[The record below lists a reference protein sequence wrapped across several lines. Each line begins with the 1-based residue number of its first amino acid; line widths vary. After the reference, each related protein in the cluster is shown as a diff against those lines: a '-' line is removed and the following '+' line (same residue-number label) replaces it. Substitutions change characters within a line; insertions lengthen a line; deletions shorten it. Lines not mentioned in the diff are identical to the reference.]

1 MQLIKFSF
9 KYIFRYG
16 IFFVFLLFFHII
28 KAIITIVLPYMS
40 GIFIDYLMERTSLN
54 VIYKFIIIYSIVALL
69 QIVLLY
75 CSTILHT
82 YIYSNISIN
91 LTTDMIKHMQ
101 KLPLSFYT
109 NKDIAYIVH
118 RIQNDSNTVITF
130 VLTNALDF
138 ISNIISTAGT
148 FYMVFKV
155 SKSMCI
161 IYIIALIIYLL
172 QYIITKKMLYSTS
185 QKTRETESRLF
196 SVLLTQFK
204 FLKIIK
210 LFNTRELFN
219 TKLDTSYKELYNAT
233 MKLQKVM
240 CIFQS
245 NQIIVSTLFRIV
257 LLLFGGIQVINGR
270 VSIGIFSVL
279 LGYLGI
285 VMNSVVYFANLGQSY
300 VATLVSYNRLKELVD
315 LNEESNGEEVLTQ
328 INTISLQ
335 NLSYG
340 YNGNFL
346 IQKFDYVFEKGKIYG
361 ICGAN
366 GIGKTTFLDIL
377 VGLNQEYM
385 GTISYNQNIDL
396 KNIDNYMMR
405 EQLCCYVSQDA
416 LLYEDSILNNIL
428 VNREGIDRREVERLA
443 KQIGLFRE
451 GSSDTCLAL
460 DYIIDDN
467 KENLSGGE
475 RQKIALL
482 RSFIGI
488 KDLIIYDEPTS
499 YLDSDTRN
507 FFIGKLLEMKEKN
520 KIIIIIT
527 HDKELCKYCDDVINL
542 ENYKK

>member
-1 MQLIKFSF
+1 
-9 KYIFRYG
+9 
-16 IFFVFLLFFHII
+16 
-28 KAIITIVLPYMS
+28 
-40 GIFIDYLMERTSLN
+40 
-54 VIYKFIIIYSIVALL
+54 
-69 QIVLLY
+69 
-75 CSTILHT
+75 
-82 YIYSNISIN
+82 
-91 LTTDMIKHMQ
+91 
-101 KLPLSFYT
+101 
-109 NKDIAYIVH
+109 
-118 RIQNDSNTVITF
+118 
-130 VLTNALDF
+130 
-138 ISNIISTAGT
+138 
-148 FYMVFKV
+148 
-155 SKSMCI
+155 MCI
-161 IYIIALIIYLL
+161 IYMIALIIYLL

-185 QKTRETESRLF
+185 QKTRETESRFF

-219 TKLDTSYKELYNAT
+219 TKLDTSYKALYNAT

-270 VSIGIFSVL
+270 VSIGNFSVL
-279 LGYLGI
+279 LGYLGV

-300 VATLVSYNRLKELVD
+300 VATLVSYNRLKELID
-315 LNEESNGEEVLTQ
+315 FNEESNGEEVLTQ

-346 IQKFDYVFEKGKIYG
+346 IQKFDYVFEKGKIYC

-366 GIGKTTFLDIL
+366 GIGKTTFFDIL

-385 GTISYNQNIDL
+385 GKISYNQNIDL

-451 GSSDTCLAL
+451 GSSDTCLTL

-520 KIIIIIT
+520 KIVIIIT